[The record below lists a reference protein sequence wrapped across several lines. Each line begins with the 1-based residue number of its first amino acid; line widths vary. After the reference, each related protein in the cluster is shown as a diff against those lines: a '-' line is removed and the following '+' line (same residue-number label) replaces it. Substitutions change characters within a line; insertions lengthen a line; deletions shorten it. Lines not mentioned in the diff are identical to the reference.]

1 MAIIITDEDA
11 RRHLDMKECIDAMR
25 VCFQDFADQT
35 AISLPR
41 VRYTIENGDKEKSY
55 YANVHVGAAPSFGL
69 ACVRAGTHIID
80 DNAYDSG
87 RRSMRNPEPVNWTVV
102 ILYDIKTSEPVAFM
116 HESHV
121 SGIRVGATT
130 GAAVNEIARED
141 ASILGLLGT
150 GRQSRAHAE
159 AISAVRKIEK
169 IKLFSPNTD
178 HVRNWIHDMQ
188 HLDAEIIPVSD
199 ARTVVE
205 GSDIVCCATNTT
217 TPVLRGEWLCNGQMV
232 VSIVNSDPTATR
244 REVDNETFIRASDIV
259 INDWDSVYSNK
270 QIELIEPLEAGLVK
284 KENVHVLGEIFAGR
298 AQVKSAPDN
307 IIYYKN
313 NTGLAMQFAA
323 AGALIQSK
331 MAEGD
336 NTNRIIPREWLAADQ
351 YGIG

>member
-1 MAIIITDEDA
+1 MAIVITDEDA

-25 VCFQDFADQT
+25 VCFRDFADET

-41 VRYTIENGDKEKSY
+41 ARYTIENGDEDKSY

-80 DNAYDSG
+80 DSAYDGG

-102 ILYDIKTSEPVAFM
+102 ILYDIKTSEPIAFM

-130 GAAVNEIARED
+130 GAAVNEIAQED

-169 IKLFSPNTD
+169 IKLFSPNSD
-178 HVRNWIHDMQ
+178 HVRNWINAMQ
-188 HLDAEIIPVSD
+188 HLEAEIVPVSD
-199 ARTVVE
+199 ARSVVD

-217 TPVLRGEWLCNGQMV
+217 TPVLKGEWLSPGQMV
-232 VSIVNSDPTATR
+232 ISIANSDPTATR
-244 REVDNETFIRASDIV
+244 REVDEETFVRASEIV
-259 INDWDSVYSNK
+259 INDWDSVYANQ
-270 QIELIEPLEAGLVK
+270 QIELIEPLEAGLVD

-298 AQVKSAPDN
+298 AEVKSTPDN
-307 IIYYKN
+307 IVYYKN

-323 AGALIQSK
+323 AGALIHRK

-336 NTNRIIPREWLAADQ
+336 TTNRVIPREWLAADQ